1 MVRGWKLTLALC
13 LITHFIS
20 RLVYHN
26 IQPSSLVLSI
36 IPGSNR
42 ILKGK
47 IKTQNKDATHY
58 ILQRA
63 GMQWLLDSVWAA
75 VPIKVGA
82 SPWGAE
88 PSEEASHGLQV
99 P

>member
-42 ILKGK
+42 ILKEK

-75 VPIKVGA
+75 VPIEVGA

-88 PSEEASHGLQV
+88 PSEEASYGLQV